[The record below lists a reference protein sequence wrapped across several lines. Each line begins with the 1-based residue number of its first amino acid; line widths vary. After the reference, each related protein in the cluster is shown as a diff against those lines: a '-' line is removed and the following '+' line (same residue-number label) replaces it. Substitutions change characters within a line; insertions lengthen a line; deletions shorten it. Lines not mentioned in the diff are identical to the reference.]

1 MWPALERGR
10 WKRGA
15 MAEENAGELEK
26 RHRGRIGRPSR
37 LTPEVEARILNAI
50 RCGAPNK
57 VACAA
62 AGIHQDTL
70 YGWLEKAKEQP
81 ESEYAAF
88 SEKLTRAREEGI
100 TARLAIV
107 MKAAKMDWRAA
118 AWLLERDLPDL
129 FSLKYRVEHSA
140 APMTIADAFRALRR
154 RQEGRDGP
162 ETPRIEAPA
171 EPEEE

>member
-1 MWPALERGR
+1 MDEI
-10 WKRGA
+10 
-15 MAEENAGELEK
+15 EIAGEPDMPAE
-26 RHRGRIGRPSR
+26 RRIGRPSK
-37 LTPEVEARILNAI
+37 LTPDTEARILNAI

-70 YGWLEKAKEQP
+70 YGWLEKAKDQP
-81 ESEYAAF
+81 GSEYAAF

-107 MKAAKMDWRAA
+107 MKAAKVDWRAA

-140 APMTIADAFRALRR
+140 APMSIADALLALRR
-154 RQEGRDGP
+154 RQEEREQQNAP
-162 ETPRIEAPA
+162 PQLEPPA